1 MVTEDFGKKILS
13 IRQNANMAQG
23 ELAMRLGVAP
33 QAISKWESGGSIPDL
48 DKIIKL
54 SNLFGVSTDYLL
66 KEEIEELAA
75 GEGMALTEAEEA
87 AGRAMSV
94 EEAEEFLRIT
104 KSFAKMIGL
113 GVVLCILSPVSLIL
127 LTGMSEAG
135 MIVLSEDLVGGVGVV
150 VLLLLIAVA
159 VAIFIIN
166 GIHYSKND
174 YLEQEK
180 IWPGYGVEG
189 TASKRKEAFR
199 GTFSICITIGVGL
212 CILGVV
218 PVILVGVMEAG
229 VLAQTG
235 SVCVLLAMIAVAVYL
250 FVWSGITYGS
260 YDKLLQIGDYTKE
273 NKDFNKFMHP
283 VAGIYWCLA
292 TAIYLFWSFRS
303 NRWED
308 TWIMWPAVAVLYAAV
323 IGIMKIVW
331 NIYKKR
337 NRER

>member
-1 MVTEDFGKKILS
+1 MILADKIITLRKRNGWS
-13 IRQNANMAQG
+13 QE
-23 ELAMRLGVAP
+23 ELADRLGISRQSV
-33 QAISKWESGGSIPDL
+33 SKWESGVSIPDL

-54 SNLFGVSTDYLL
+54 SSLFGVSTDYLL
-66 KEEIEELAA
+66 KEEIEELPA
-75 GEGMALTEAEEA
+75 GEGMALTEAEEV
-87 AGRAMSV
+87 AGRAVSV

-135 MIVLSEDLVGGVGVV
+135 MIALSENLVGGVGDV

-166 GIHYSKND
+166 GIHYSKYD

-199 GTFSICITIGVGL
+199 GTFAICITIGVGL
-212 CILGVV
+212 CILAVV
-218 PVILVGVMEAG
+218 PVILVEVMEAG

-235 SVCVLLAMIAVAVYL
+235 SVSVMLAMIAVAVYL

-273 NKDFNKFMHP
+273 NKNFNKFMKP
-283 VAGIYWCLA
+283 IVGTYWCLA
-292 TAIYLFWSFRS
+292 TAIYLFWSFHS
-303 NRWED
+303 NRWEY
-308 TWIMWPAVAVLYAAV
+308 TWIMWPAVAVLHAAV
-323 IGIMKIVW
+323 IGIMKIIW
-331 NIYKKR
+331 SKNEK
-337 NRER
+337 